1 MTAQVTD
8 KQAYQFWYDFLRS
21 FNAGLEVD
29 PFESQADKLRRIR
42 RLEADPEKWFK
53 YYFKK
58 FYTPN
63 PRHFQCEAT
72 GASLRIRSG
81 TKRGPGRVNW
91 PRAPAR

>member
-58 FYTPN
+58 FYTAEPAPFN
-63 PRHFQCEAT
+63 ARPP
-72 GASLRIRSG
+72 GALLRIRSG
-81 TKRGPGRVNW
+81 TKRGPGRVN
-91 PRAPAR
+91 